1 LLGLKTKKPGEVP
14 GFFALWVVDRSLCG
28 VGVMIRAVG
37 HRIFAEPEQGRI
49 VGDAAERLPEQ
60 DIGHDRHRLAA
71 SQTLAVKRA
80 DYVVG
85 KPGRVQVSWHGCL
98 AGYLAD

>member
-1 LLGLKTKKPGEVP
+1 MGLKTNKPGEVP

-49 VGDAAERLPEQ
+49 VGDAAERLRPFF
-60 DIGHDRHRLAA
+60 
-71 SQTLAVKRA
+71 KRK
-80 DYVVG
+80 G
-85 KPGRVQVSWHGCL
+85 WWIFRF
-98 AGYLAD
+98 